1 MLSRDVSSDN
11 ATAQERLSI
20 LADEFTFQARIK
32 DADLAVPQPI
42 REIGS
47 HPDVL
52 GVIWMAYA
60 VRLEWVLIRLRVFPD
75 KVSGMLKAVD
85 DGIFTVTDGICHDGP
100 QGVNWDSEIDE
111 FQGRGT
117 ADGI

>member
-1 MLSRDVSSDN
+1 
-11 ATAQERLSI
+11 
-20 LADEFTFQARIK
+20 
-32 DADLAVPQPI
+32 
-42 REIGS
+42 
-47 HPDVL
+47 
-52 GVIWMAYA
+52 
-60 VRLEWVLIRLRVFPD
+60 
-75 KVSGMLKAVD
+75 MLKAVD